1 MDPNTAAE
9 WCKEQN
15 GQLGLSVVMDIPD
28 DKWTEEQIRQAV
40 TTLAPDQ
47 KVFVID
53 TKINQEVSHTYA
65 LLEWKKGVPN
75 CFQGDSIQ
83 LTGEVKARL
92 FPLVTSASC
101 LEGPSQ
107 TMSDTVE
114 VTTTSVPT
122 TNYPPA
128 SFFMDIGK
136 LVESV
141 VKISSPSV
149 NYGYRKL
156 RIFSGVQPVPPGEE
170 EYETWMEQALQ
181 ALEEWDVP
189 EAQKKQRITESLK
202 GVAAEAIRNLKFS
215 QESCT
220 AYDYLRMLQDEF
232 GRTEK
237 ATDLIFL
244 FEHTFQRENEQL
256 SEYIRRLNK
265 MLYQIVLKKGIEPRD
280 MDQVRMKQI
289 LRGALSSD
297 PIWIQLKTLQGGTSL
312 RYSDLIKMV
321 REEEAILEEKK
332 KGSGFSFPAEV
343 RTLNVSNGNSEIE
356 ELKAQVSQLTKML
369 TLLSA
374 GVKSPL
380 GKVTSEPVPE
390 STTRVVPIQKPS
402 NICYNCGGV
411 GHYRKT
417 CPSPSKNRGSYLPAE
432 NYRGPQ

>member
-1 MDPNTAAE
+1 MDPNTTAE

-15 GQLGLSVVMDIPD
+15 GQLGLSIVMDIPA

-53 TKINQEVSHTYA
+53 TKIDQKVSHTYA
-65 LLEWKKGVPN
+65 LLEWKKGVPT

-83 LTGEVKARL
+83 LAGEVKARL
-92 FPLVTSASC
+92 FPLLTSASC

-136 LVESV
+136 LVESIR
-141 VKISSPSV
+141 KMSSPSV

-156 RIFSGVQPVPPGEE
+156 RISSGVQPVPPGEE
-170 EYETWMEQALQ
+170 EYETWMEQAMQ

-202 GVAAEAIRNLKFS
+202 GVAAEAIRNFKFS

-244 FEHTFQRENEQL
+244 FEHMFQRETEQL

-265 MLYQIVLKKGIEPRD
+265 MLYQIVLKKGIEARD

-332 KGSGFSFPAEV
+332 KGSGF
-343 RTLNVSNGNSEIE
+343 TVS
-356 ELKAQVSQLTKML
+356 
-369 TLLSA
+369 
-374 GVKSPL
+374 
-380 GKVTSEPVPE
+380 
-390 STTRVVPIQKPS
+390 
-402 NICYNCGGV
+402 C
-411 GHYRKT
+411 
-417 CPSPSKNRGSYLPAE
+417 
-432 NYRGPQ
+432 